1 MVPLG
6 ITCALLGAVGDA
18 REWWDNRA
26 FLTNL
31 ASSFTS
37 LLFGVPVALLVL
49 SRLTDA
55 QAEATL
61 RRQVV
66 RRARGSVQS
75 LHDTVMQRCRTSDPA
90 TLAAE
95 LLLLRDK
102 NREMQDKL
110 STPRPQR
117 AALQDLANLAEERNN
132 LWDQICRLRL
142 RDARMLRLWMSTISR
157 QWTEIEQVRAR
168 ATEAGMR
175 WLPSNLEIRVSSAV
189 ERLGDGPHTV
199 FSSHPETF
207 TASLTGRY
215 GPSERQWTE
224 WREET
229 RQVERWL
236 GYLYDLVRSLPDL
249 ATSPQPTGHP

>member
-6 ITCALLGAVGDA
+6 ITCALFGAVGDA
-18 REWWDNRA
+18 RGWWDNRG

-75 LHDTVMQRCRTSDPA
+75 LHDTVMQRCRASDPA
-90 TLAAE
+90 VVVAE

-102 NREMQDKL
+102 NRELQDRL
-110 STPRPQR
+110 STSR
-117 AALQDLANLAEERNN
+117 ARRLALQDLANLTEERNN
-132 LWDQICRLRL
+132 QWDQICRLRIG
-142 RDARMLRLWMSTISR
+142 DARMLRLWMSTIRR
-157 QWTEIEQVRAR
+157 QWVEIEQVRTR
-168 ATEAGMR
+168 ATEADMQ
-175 WLPSNLEIRVSSAV
+175 WLPSNLEVRVSSAV
-189 ERLGDGPHTV
+189 DRLGDGPHTV
-199 FSSHPETF
+199 FTLRPETF
-207 TASLTGRY
+207 SALLNSRYPATG
-215 GPSERQWTE
+215 QWTE

-229 RQVERWL
+229 RQVERWV
-236 GYLYDLVRSLPDL
+236 GYLHDLVRSLPDL
-249 ATSPQPTGHP
+249 AAPQPRSRI

>member
-1 MVPLG
+1 M
-6 ITCALLGAVGDA
+6 VGDE
-18 REWWDNRA
+18 RGWWDNRG

-49 SRLTDA
+49 SRLADA

-61 RRQVV
+61 RRQVMQ
-66 RRARGSVQS
+66 RASGSVQS
-75 LHDTVMQRCRTSDPA
+75 LHEAVMQRCRASDSS

-110 STPRPQR
+110 SIPRPQR
-117 AALQDLANLAEERNN
+117 LALQDLANLAEERNN
-132 LWDQICRLRL
+132 LWDQICRIRL
-142 RDARMLRLWMSTISR
+142 KDARMLRLWMSAISR
-157 QWTEIEQVRAR
+157 QWAEIEQVRAR

-175 WLPSNLEIRVSSAV
+175 WLPSNLEVRVSSAV
-189 ERLGDGPHTV
+189 ERLGDGPHTA
-199 FSSHPETF
+199 FSSRQETF
-207 TASLTGRY
+207 TASLSSRY
-215 GPSERQWTE
+215 GPSERQWSK

-229 RQVERWL
+229 KQVERWL
-236 GYLYDLVRSLPDL
+236 GFLHDLVRSLPDL
-249 ATSPQPTGHP
+249 ATPPQPISRI